1 MESLEARK
9 TPRYLLAIDVE
20 AVDVQSG
27 TRISAQTKSLSKAGC
42 GIESAQLLRQGSNVS
57 LKFTHRGEE
66 VRAFARVV
74 YSRSQVGMGFAF
86 ISIEGEDERILEG
99 WIAECLILPLHQR

>member
-1 MESLEARK
+1 MESLDTRK

-42 GIESAQLLRQGSNVS
+42 GVESAQLLRQGSNVS

-74 YSRSQVGMGFAF
+74 YSRSEVGMGFALTF
-86 ISIEGEDERILEG
+86 IEAEDERILED
-99 WIAECLILPLHQR
+99 WISECLILPLHQK